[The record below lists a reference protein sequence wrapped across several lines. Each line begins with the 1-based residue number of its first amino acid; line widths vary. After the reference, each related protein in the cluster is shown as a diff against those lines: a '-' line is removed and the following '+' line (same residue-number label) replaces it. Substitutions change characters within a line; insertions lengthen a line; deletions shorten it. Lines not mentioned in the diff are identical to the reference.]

1 MLCYNARPM
10 NDPSHPA
17 RHRRLDA
24 FGLAISAICLVHCL
38 ALPLLA
44 VLVPAFAIGFDVD
57 GDHTFHWVLFGLAVP
72 ISTLALWR
80 GAARSA
86 NYRWLQVGT
95 IGLAV
100 MLIGVLHVLGD
111 DSEVPVTALG
121 VTLLAIAHVKNF
133 LQSSHRSHAAHS
145 YAIQDR
151 TGTMPPVLP
160 PVLIEDES

>member
-1 MLCYNARPM
+1 MSDPTPDAR
-10 NDPSHPA
+10 NH
-17 RHRRLDA
+17 RLDA

-44 VLVPAFAIGFDVD
+44 VLVPAFAFGFDTD

-80 GAARSA
+80 GAARTA
-86 NYRWLQVGT
+86 NFRWLQIGT
-95 IGLAV
+95 AGLV
-100 MLIGVLHVLGD
+100 LMLIGVLHLFGGG
-111 DSEVPVTALG
+111 SEVPITAFG

-133 LQSSHRSHAAHS
+133 LQTNHRGHRAHS

-151 TGTMPPVLP
+151 TGTMPPVL
-160 PVLIEDES
+160 IEDES

>member
-1 MLCYNARPM
+1 M
-10 NDPSHPA
+10 NDPQSHP

-44 VLVPAFAIGFDVD
+44 VLVPAFALGFDAD
-57 GDHTFHWVLFGLAVP
+57 DDHTFHWVLFGLAVP

-86 NYRWLQVGT
+86 NFRWLQVGT
-95 IGLAV
+95 AGLAL
-100 MLIGVLHVLGD
+100 MLIGVLHLFGAG
-111 DSEVPVTALG
+111 SEVPITALG
-121 VTLLAIAHVKNF
+121 VTFLAIAHVRNF
-133 LQSSHRSHAAHS
+133 LQMNHRAHPAHS
-145 YAIQDR
+145 YAIQER
-151 TGTMPPVLP
+151 TRRMP